1 MKVRNAKTLTIVVR
15 VWCLARRREPTQPI
29 DVKKRAG
36 ESDDKLVMN
45 RQRQGT
51 LPRYDHHLCS
61 DSSAIEKSS
70 HKARMTKL
78 ITSDETLEE
87 RVIAVGKKRNLHPV
101 YYQ

>member
-1 MKVRNAKTLTIVVR
+1 MKVRNAKTLRIVVR

-61 DSSAIEKSS
+61 DSSYREIVTQSS
-70 HKARMTKL
+70 Y
-78 ITSDETLEE
+78 DEADYE
-87 RVIAVGKKRNLHPV
+87 
-101 YYQ
+101 

>member
-15 VWCLARRREPTQPI
+15 VRCLARRGEPMQPI
-29 DVKKRAG
+29 DVKKRAC

-61 DSSAIEKSS
+61 DSSCWKSYREIVTQS
-70 HKARMTKL
+70 
-78 ITSDETLEE
+78 SYDEADYE
-87 RVIAVGKKRNLHPV
+87 
-101 YYQ
+101 

>member
-1 MKVRNAKTLTIVVR
+1 MKVKNAKTLTIVVR
-15 VWCLARRREPTQPI
+15 VRCLARRREPTQPK

-45 RQRQGT
+45 RQRQGNVAQIW
-51 LPRYDHHLCS
+51 
-61 DSSAIEKSS
+61 SSPVLRFKLLGKVIERSS

-87 RVIAVGKKRNLHPV
+87 RVITVGKKRK
-101 YYQ
+101 